1 MRWAI
6 FLSQNVYVY
15 LQTLLRNAPRKLP
28 SSVKKRTITAIS
40 PFKVIQGRRFWYQL
54 KAHIRLPISD
64 QYQLTS
70 YLAPFRRYS
79 IPNVKNRYTWLA
91 LLRLNPPTEGFP
103 RTICVKFSANV
114 NRWSRY
120 QMANEFSVVNIAF
133 L

>member
-1 MRWAI
+1 MGYISFAECLR
-6 FLSQNVYVY
+6 LSSNTVTQCASEAAEFGEKTHN
-15 LQTLLRNAPRKLP
+15 NGHFA
-28 SSVKKRTITAIS
+28 
-40 PFKVIQGRRFWYQL
+40 FQGRRFWYQL
-54 KAHIRLPISD
+54 KAHIRFPISD